1 MIFQSITIK
10 EGMFIREEAF
20 SPKVNLIHS
29 DDNSRGKTTFLRFL
43 LYSIGFNI
51 PSTRNIRFEQCEVT
65 STIVTDSGEQLI
77 LSRPN
82 LNTLIVEQ
90 GSNREIYALPSQLKD
105 IHAKIFNTTNED
117 ILNNILGCMYA
128 DQEKG
133 WTLLNR
139 GKAIGSIHFNIE
151 ELIRGLTGRDCS
163 DLIAE
168 KERTQRELEKYRQ
181 ISSIANYQSS
191 LSESQGELVQDS
203 YGELTDIAIESLLVQ
218 SKKLKKELKRVDFS
232 LRDNSFFRRYIADM
246 KLRIRLDSGEI
257 ITISEENFIG
267 LKDSIDYLITKRNMI
282 SADIAKVESQIER
295 KRREA
300 SKEQEQLTFIQSETV
315 ASVFDRRIAAV
326 PIDAV
331 AIASKVRE
339 LEKHLKELNGAITEK
354 TRRGNK
360 VADSMYE
367 TVIKYAQELGIGD
380 ETTMHSS
387 YLYTSNLKELSGA
400 ILQKTVLAFRFAY
413 IREVKQATGVKL
425 PIILDSPRSREVDE
439 KNTRMMTDIIKRD
452 FPDNQVIIASI
463 YDYDF
468 DSLYRIEI
476 ESRLI
481 DKPITQE

>member
-1 MIFQSITIK
+1 
-10 EGMFIREEAF
+10 
-20 SPKVNLIHS
+20 
-29 DDNSRGKTTFLRFL
+29 
-43 LYSIGFNI
+43 
-51 PSTRNIRFEQCEVT
+51 
-65 STIVTDSGEQLI
+65 
-77 LSRPN
+77 
-82 LNTLIVEQ
+82 
-90 GSNREIYALPSQLKD
+90 
-105 IHAKIFNTTNED
+105 
-117 ILNNILGCMYA
+117 
-128 DQEKG
+128 
-133 WTLLNR
+133 
-139 GKAIGSIHFNIE
+139 
-151 ELIRGLTGRDCS
+151 
-163 DLIAE
+163 
-168 KERTQRELEKYRQ
+168 
-181 ISSIANYQSS
+181 
-191 LSESQGELVQDS
+191 
-203 YGELTDIAIESLLVQ
+203 
-218 SKKLKKELKRVDFS
+218 
-232 LRDNSFFRRYIADM
+232 
-246 KLRIRLDSGEI
+246 
-257 ITISEENFIG
+257 
-267 LKDSIDYLITKRNMI
+267 MI

-300 SKEQEQLTFIQSETV
+300 SKEQEQLTFIPSETV
-315 ASVFDRRIAAV
+315 ASAFDRRIAAV

-413 IREVKQATGVKL
+413 IREVQHATGVKL

-468 DSLYRIEI
+468 NSLYRIEI